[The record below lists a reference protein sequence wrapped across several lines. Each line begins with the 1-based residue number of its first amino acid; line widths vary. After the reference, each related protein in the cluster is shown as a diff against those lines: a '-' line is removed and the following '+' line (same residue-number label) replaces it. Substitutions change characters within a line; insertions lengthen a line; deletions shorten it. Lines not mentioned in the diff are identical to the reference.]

1 MDRSEVASMPKT
13 YKEIMSEARQLV
25 PELSP
30 TEVKQKLDR
39 GETPVLLD
47 VREKEEYRDGHLEG
61 ALSLPRGFLEIRVEE
76 AVPDRSTAIIAY
88 CAGGT
93 RSLIAARTLREM
105 GYENVT
111 SMSEGFT
118 GWKNA
123 GLPFAADRQ
132 WTQEQATRYSRHF
145 LLPEVGE
152 KGQAK
157 LLDAKVLLIGA
168 GGLGSPTALYLA
180 AAGVGTLGLVDH
192 DVVDLSNLQ
201 RQILHTNDRIGM
213 PKVDSAELTLKALNP
228 DVKVVKFQER
238 LSSENVRRI
247 FEGFDIIVN
256 GCDNFPTRYLV
267 NDACVFMKKPLVD
280 GSIFQFEGQASVFYP
295 GKGPCYRCLFPEP
308 PPPGAAPSCAEAGV
322 LGVLPGLVGCVQ
334 ALETIKLILGEG
346 KPLVGR
352 MIHFDTMTMDVRVL
366 KLRRDPNCVVCGEHP
381 TVTDLI
387 DYEGFCSGVSA
398 VNGNGNGVG
407 HQAEA
412 ESAHPHA

>member
-1 MDRSEVASMPKT
+1 MGRSEVPSMTKT
-13 YKEIMSEARQLV
+13 YKEIMSEARKLV

-30 TEVKQKLDR
+30 AEVKQKLDR

-76 AVPDRSTAIIAY
+76 AVPDRSTPIVAY

-105 GYENVT
+105 GYENLT
-111 SMSEGFT
+111 SLSRGFKR
-118 GWKNA
+118 WNNA
-123 GLPFAADRQ
+123 GLPFSADRQ

-213 PKVDSAELTLKALNP
+213 PKVESARMTLQGLNP
-228 DVKVVKFQER
+228 DVRVIEFREH
-238 LSSENVRRI
+238 LSSENAFRI
-247 FEGFDIIVN
+247 FEQFDIIVN
-256 GCDNFPTRYLV
+256 GCDNFPTRYLA
-267 NDACVFMKKPLVD
+267 NDACVLLKKPLVD
-280 GSIFQFEGQASVFYP
+280 GAIWQFEGQATVFNP
-295 GKGPCYRCLFPEP
+295 PAGPC
-308 PPPGAAPSCAEAGV
+308 
-322 LGVLPGLVGCVQ
+322 
-334 ALETIKLILGEG
+334 
-346 KPLVGR
+346 
-352 MIHFDTMTMDVRVL
+352 
-366 KLRRDPNCVVCGEHP
+366 
-381 TVTDLI
+381 
-387 DYEGFCSGVSA
+387 
-398 VNGNGNGVG
+398 
-407 HQAEA
+407 
-412 ESAHPHA
+412 